1 MAEEAPL
8 KAIEL
13 THPLQINGRNLKP
26 QTVVDVREIG
36 AMTAQGLIDNKR
48 AKRAA
53 EARVTTEG
61 SK

>member
-13 THPLQINGRNLKP
+13 TRRLQVGNRVCEPG
-26 QTVVDVREIG
+26 TVVDVREIG

-61 SK
+61 GK